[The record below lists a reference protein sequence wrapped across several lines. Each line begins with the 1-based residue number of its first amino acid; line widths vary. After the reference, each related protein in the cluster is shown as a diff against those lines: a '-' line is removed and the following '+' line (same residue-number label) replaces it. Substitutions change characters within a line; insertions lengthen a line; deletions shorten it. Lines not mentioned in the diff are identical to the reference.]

1 MITFLL
7 ILFFISVIA
16 MFLLCKE
23 ILWGIRNGKKK
34 LLFFEQQISLLKSV
48 QINSKQQKELSEMLF
63 FEFKN
68 TNKSLLNR
76 LLDLNLYLLQKNYS
90 PKE

>member
-7 ILFFISVIA
+7 VLFFISITA
-16 MFLLCKE
+16 IFFLCRE
-23 ILWGIRNGKKK
+23 ILWAMKNGKKK
-34 LLFFEQQISLLKSV
+34 RLFFEQQISLLKSV
-48 QINSKQQKELSEMLF
+48 QIDSKHQKELSEMLF

-76 LLDLNLYLLQKNYS
+76 LLDLNLYLIQKNYS
-90 PKE
+90 QKE